1 MKNTKSPLKQVNPFN
16 AGINN
21 YDQANIDQNE
31 AASFN
36 QQFRVGNWDAG
47 ESGPQGGKYDR
58 GALNAAGMN
67 QNFGEA
73 NANTTQNRVT
83 GATSTI
89 GGFNATTIPN
99 TTMASNDLNISSLS
113 TNNLVRDGGGAG
125 VDKEGNPQVKPVNTF
140 SSDIDPTNK
149 TDFKN
154 EVINNVMASDSLA
167 NLSEPVAPPQNKLE
181 ELYKL
186 S

>member
-1 MKNTKSPLKQVNPFN
+1 MANKTSPLKQVDPFN

-21 YDQANIDQNE
+21 YDQTNIDQNQ
-31 AASFN
+31 ALAFN

-47 ESGPQGGKYDR
+47 GSGPQGGKYDR
-58 GALNAAGMN
+58 GAMNAAGVN
-67 QNFGEA
+67 PFGTA
-73 NANTTQNRVT
+73 NANTSQNKIT
-83 GATSTI
+83 GATTMNNNS
-89 GGFNATTIPN
+89 FQATTIPN
-99 TTMASNDLNISSLS
+99 TIASQNTGVDQLSLGQLS
-113 TNNLVRDGGGAG
+113 TRGEGMDT
-125 VDKEGNPQVKPVNTF
+125 KGNPQSKPVNTF

-154 EVINNVMASDSLA
+154 EVINNVMASDTLA
-167 NLSEPVAPPQNKLE
+167 NLSEPIAAPQNKLE